1 RKKDMEQNRLLSPV
15 TLAAIAAQV
24 LSILVLAGV
33 IDTGV
38 SEAIEAVVVAVLE
51 LLTTFGVLNNP
62 TSKKTF

>member
-1 RKKDMEQNRLLSPV
+1 MEQNRLLSPV

-33 IDTGV
+33 IDTGM

>member
-1 RKKDMEQNRLLSPV
+1 MEQNRLLSPV
-15 TLAAIAAQV
+15 TLAAIAAQL

-38 SEAIEAVVVAVLE
+38 SESIEAVVVAVLE

-62 TSKKTF
+62 TSKKNF

>member
-1 RKKDMEQNRLLSPV
+1 MEQNRLLSPV
-15 TLAAIAAQV
+15 TLAAIAAQL

-33 IDTGV
+33 INTGV

-62 TSKKTF
+62 TSKQNF

>member
-1 RKKDMEQNRLLSPV
+1 MEQNRLLSPV

-33 IDTGV
+33 INTGV

-62 TSKKTF
+62 TSKQNF

>member
-1 RKKDMEQNRLLSPV
+1 MEQNRLLSPV
-15 TLAAIAAQV
+15 TLAAIAAQL

-33 IDTGV
+33 INTGM

-62 TSKKTF
+62 TNKKTF

>member
-1 RKKDMEQNRLLSPV
+1 MEQNRLLSPV
-15 TLAAIAAQV
+15 TLAAIAAQL

>member
-1 RKKDMEQNRLLSPV
+1 MEQNRLLSPV
-15 TLAAIAAQV
+15 TLAAIAAQL

-33 IDTGV
+33 INTGM

-62 TSKKTF
+62 TSKLNF

>member
-1 RKKDMEQNRLLSPV
+1 MEQNRLLSPV